1 MASRKRGS
9 STRKRGGDPGQLNLF
24 DAPREKAPARTK
36 RAALLRMKATRITGA
51 VVEQSAIL
59 SPREAAAY
67 LRVAISTLKSWR
79 AKKIGPKW
87 TRRGARLVC
96 YFPEDLDA
104 FLRRGP
110 RDPDKS

>member
-9 STRKRGGDPGQLNLF
+9 RTRKRRGDPGQLNLF

-36 RAALLRMKATRITGA
+36 RAASLQMKAKRITGA
-51 VVEQSAIL
+51 AVEQSVIL

-67 LRVAISTLKSWR
+67 LQVAISTLKSWR

-96 YFPEDLDA
+96 YFPGDLDT
-104 FLRRGP
+104 FLRRGL
-110 RDPDKS
+110 RDPDNS

>member
-1 MASRKRGS
+1 MATRKRGS
-9 STRKRGGDPGQLNLF
+9 RISKRRGDPGQLNLF
-24 DAPREKAPARTK
+24 DAPADKAPRAK
-36 RAALLRMKATRITGA
+36 RAAPLQVKAKRITGA
-51 VVEQSAIL
+51 AVEQAVIL

-67 LRVAISTLKSWR
+67 LQVAISTLKSWR

-96 YFPEDLDA
+96 YFPGDLDA
-104 FLRRGP
+104 FLRSGL